1 MQFFLHVGSYIGI
14 LNHFLLPRIMKDESM
29 ISQILKSVFF
39 KNATGKAGRYAQN
52 SSRLFQLV
60 KDAVAKLQKV
70 GFKGNLSEFQ
80 TNVQLLIRMVR
91 AYASGEYRDLP
102 WKSLLSIVAVLIY
115 FVSPIDLIP
124 DFLPFIGVTDD
135 IALVVWLIK
144 TLHSDVKKF
153 GEWEKEAKTIN
164 IG

>member
-1 MQFFLHVGSYIGI
+1 
-14 LNHFLLPRIMKDESM
+14 M

-39 KNATGKAGRYAQN
+39 KSAKGKAGRYAKN
-52 SSRLFQLV
+52 STRLFELI
-60 KDAVAKLQKV
+60 KDSVSKLQKV

-91 AYASGEYRDLP
+91 AYASGEYRGLP
-102 WKSLLSIVAVLIY
+102 WRSLISIVAVLIY

-135 IALVVWLIK
+135 VALVVWLVK
-144 TLHSDVKKF
+144 SLSNDVQKF
-153 GEWEKEAKTIN
+153 GDWEKQAKTIN